1 MATVT
6 SLGFNITAKWDGTGL
21 RAAQLQL
28 DTLKKSL
35 DSINGQGVRIA
46 VDVDDSAARTKL
58 ESLRSLVSN
67 QQMTVTVN
75 ADTAAATARLTALT
89 QQLDHI
95 AGMHATATASVNT
108 DSGSLTAL
116 RAELERFGATRYV
129 AQADVNVDRAHTGL
143 LTLSRDADD
152 STTHL
157 RSLSGSSGDA
167 SGSLLGLGSAGGGAS
182 GGVNS
187 VGTAGQGASMSL
199 SGFGT
204 VAMWATG
211 IMVAMGPAAALAS
224 AAVLGTLG
232 GAFVGLGALVL
243 SQTSEVKDAFTGLK
257 TSVMNDALQAA
268 EGMKAPLLAGIA
280 ELQSGLHELTPAF
293 SQAFTAAGALIK
305 PMVEAFLGFT
315 NNVMPGVIAAVSA
328 ATPVFDGLRSGMA
341 QLGSGMSQMF
351 TGMAAG
357 AQGAGAALSI
367 ALGGIGKLL
376 GIIGVAFG
384 QMAGEGARALSGLM
398 TGLTGLVGGAMQGF
412 VGAVKAMDGSLGPFL
427 ATVGQVAGEI
437 LSKMLPVFG
446 QILSVVMTG
455 LIPVFRTLGPVLA
468 SVGQVLGTAIVA
480 ALKIVMPLIGTLA
493 TTFSKVLIALT
504 PLIPPLTVIM
514 IAGLRLLVALITPLL
529 PLLTLM
535 AQLIGKL
542 APVINVAAIAINAL
556 SVGITAAIK
565 WVTDW
570 KNVTQAFSIAW
581 NTVWNGLKIATLAIW
596 DALKVAWNGFVTG
609 LTIAWQ
615 TVSGALVTAWN
626 TVWNGI
632 KITGEAIW
640 TGMQVAWNAVV
651 TAFTTVWQTVSGAL
665 VTAWN
670 TVWNGISTVASGIWN
685 GMQVAWQTLC
695 SFFASAWSAISGALS
710 QAWSTVWNGMQTAA
724 TAVWSFL
731 TGAWQTF
738 VNGLMTILNTFG
750 QVIQTAWSG
759 MWNII
764 KTAATAV
771 WDFLKTAWQTFVN
784 GLMSILNTFG
794 QTIQNAWSGM
804 WNIIKTAATT
814 VWDFLKSAWQTF
826 VNGLMSIL
834 NTFGQTIQK
843 AWSGMWNIIKTAAT
857 TVWDFLKSTWQNV
870 VDGLMTILNRFGQTF
885 QKAWSGMWDI
895 VKGVAHEVWVQIA
908 TIVQGGVNAAIDVVN
923 GIIKAWDAIVNA
935 VGLKSL
941 NIKAVGHVSI
951 PKFAEGGM
959 VVPVTY
965 AEGGTVPGFHK
976 GGMTFAATHNQ
987 THQNS
992 AFNDFRKGGAIP
1004 GYKPGKDT
1012 VPAILSPGEGILVP
1026 EAVQGLGGA
1035 GFVHAAN
1042 HHFSKGRGGMDVPGF
1057 AAGGIAG
1064 SVSGTMANIVSSFA
1078 VGGTTVPGPGI
1089 ANPND
1094 PSQNQQKQG
1103 AANGTSGDNGNKGTG
1118 TSDSISDIISKALG
1132 LVVPGGG
1139 GDGTVGDIVKGIAH
1153 AALGF
1158 LGGGTTGTI
1167 LGFIGE
1173 KAISAGFA
1181 ILGKFADGALKGK
1194 FGNVGDVM
1202 NAGSHKII
1210 DGLKDYLINQ
1220 DKQKAKEFAAQAV
1233 AGSQSV
1239 QAWAPM
1245 MAQALQI
1252 AGAPASWLG
1261 GMLALMQ
1268 AESGGNPNIFNTTD
1282 INARNGT
1289 PSGGLMQVI
1298 GPTFAAYCQPG
1309 FCANLLDPMSN
1320 MLASIN
1326 YIQARYGHV
1335 PGSPY
1340 ATGTPSATPGVHLVG
1355 ENGPEMVMFGGGE
1368 TVKNAEDTAAMLN
1381 ADGTSQ
1387 PAAAPG
1393 ASAAAGG
1400 VDPQKLA
1407 ANAAAWKTYMQT
1419 IRTTSDTA
1427 WKGVKDTAST
1437 NWSAMQSGVGPF
1449 AGGLAKAVTDAGNA
1463 IVGNSKTTWTTARN
1477 TAVSAWTDERATG
1490 VKFNT
1495 DLQKSFADSGT
1506 AIQAK
1511 WKNDWADSSAVT
1523 TKTWADQ
1530 KLGAQQFSADL
1541 QKTYTDMTTAV
1552 GTNWKNALTA
1562 ASNDTTKYWSD
1573 TKTQY
1578 TQGTSDMQSGFIA
1591 PVTTMMTTD
1600 LPNAFNAS
1608 VTAIGTGWENLK
1620 TTVRE
1625 PVAAV
1630 VDVVFNQG
1638 IVAMWNAIAGTF
1650 DAATL
1655 DTFTMPGFAVGG
1667 AVSGAGT
1674 GTSDSIT
1681 ARLSH
1686 GEHVW
1691 TAAEVAG
1698 AGGHA
1703 NVAAL
1708 RQAAVGGSPVRGAG
1722 GNGRYATGGAVGST
1736 GTVGAPQG
1744 GSSAAA
1750 AAVPTGADA
1759 LTAAAGAALG
1769 SIKAISNPFIEAA
1782 GAAGK
1787 EAIAALLPDDVPY
1800 KALLNNMT
1808 DQMVGT
1814 VTSWISANDVAPVF
1828 SGGANVAAAQA
1839 WADSQVGKPYGL
1851 GGDFVNTIDCSQ
1863 FQSGIARVILGETPA
1878 PWFTTFA
1885 FVGDTAPAGF
1895 EQGLE
1900 APYMVGITNVGVG
1913 HMAGTINGKNY
1924 EATPPAVR
1932 SGPSARGYND
1942 PMFTNQYGFRPSI
1955 AAAGGAVTDS
1965 NHLAIIDAALSA
1977 AGVPPPGT
1985 LAAWESGLNTL
1996 ITRESN
2002 WDPNAINNYDSNAA
2016 AGTPSQGLAQVIP
2029 PTFAAYHVAGTSN
2042 NILDPIANVAAA
2054 IRYIVSVYGDISNVQ
2069 QANPNLPPAGYY
2081 AGTRGAQA
2089 GWHTVGERGP
2099 EWVKFRGG
2107 EEVLPNGTLPPGG
2120 GAGGGVN
2127 VSIPITV
2134 QGNMDSDAYNRIEN
2148 ELVPKL
2154 RRMLEQRRGK

>member
-1 MATVT
+1 
-6 SLGFNITAKWDGTGL
+6 
-21 RAAQLQL
+21 
-28 DTLKKSL
+28 
-35 DSINGQGVRIA
+35 
-46 VDVDDSAARTKL
+46 
-58 ESLRSLVSN
+58 
-67 QQMTVTVN
+67 
-75 ADTAAATARLTALT
+75 
-89 QQLDHI
+89 
-95 AGMHATATASVNT
+95 
-108 DSGSLTAL
+108 
-116 RAELERFGATRYV
+116 
-129 AQADVNVDRAHTGL
+129 
-143 LTLSRDADD
+143 
-152 STTHL
+152 
-157 RSLSGSSGDA
+157 
-167 SGSLLGLGSAGGGAS
+167 
-182 GGVNS
+182 
-187 VGTAGQGASMSL
+187 
-199 SGFGT
+199 
-204 VAMWATG
+204 
-211 IMVAMGPAAALAS
+211 
-224 AAVLGTLG
+224 
-232 GAFVGLGALVL
+232 
-243 SQTSEVKDAFTGLK
+243 
-257 TSVMNDALQAA
+257 
-268 EGMKAPLLAGIA
+268 
-280 ELQSGLHELTPAF
+280 
-293 SQAFTAAGALIK
+293 
-305 PMVEAFLGFT
+305 
-315 NNVMPGVIAAVSA
+315 
-328 ATPVFDGLRSGMA
+328 
-341 QLGSGMSQMF
+341 
-351 TGMAAG
+351 
-357 AQGAGAALSI
+357 
-367 ALGGIGKLL
+367 
-376 GIIGVAFG
+376 
-384 QMAGEGARALSGLM
+384 
-398 TGLTGLVGGAMQGF
+398 
-412 VGAVKAMDGSLGPFL
+412 
-427 ATVGQVAGEI
+427 
-437 LSKMLPVFG
+437 
-446 QILSVVMTG
+446 
-455 LIPVFRTLGPVLA
+455 
-468 SVGQVLGTAIVA
+468 
-480 ALKIVMPLIGTLA
+480 
-493 TTFSKVLIALT
+493 
-504 PLIPPLTVIM
+504 
-514 IAGLRLLVALITPLL
+514 
-529 PLLTLM
+529 
-535 AQLIGKL
+535 
-542 APVINVAAIAINAL
+542 
-556 SVGITAAIK
+556 
-565 WVTDW
+565 
-570 KNVTQAFSIAW
+570 
-581 NTVWNGLKIATLAIW
+581 
-596 DALKVAWNGFVTG
+596 
-609 LTIAWQ
+609 
-615 TVSGALVTAWN
+615 
-626 TVWNGI
+626 
-632 KITGEAIW
+632 
-640 TGMQVAWNAVV
+640 
-651 TAFTTVWQTVSGAL
+651 
-665 VTAWN
+665 
-670 TVWNGISTVASGIWN
+670 
-685 GMQVAWQTLC
+685 
-695 SFFASAWSAISGALS
+695 
-710 QAWSTVWNGMQTAA
+710 
-724 TAVWSFL
+724 
-731 TGAWQTF
+731 
-738 VNGLMTILNTFG
+738 
-750 QVIQTAWSG
+750 

-804 WNIIKTAATT
+804 WNIIKTAATA
-814 VWDFLKSAWQTF
+814 VWDFLKTAWQTF

-857 TVWDFLKSTWQNV
+857 AVWDFLKSTWQNV
-870 VDGLMTILNRFGQTF
+870 VDGLMGILNRFGQTF

-895 VKGVAHEVWVQIA
+895 VKGVAKNIWNGIAEVVG
-908 TIVQGGVNAAIDVVN
+908 GGVNACITVMN
-923 GIIKAWDAIVNA
+923 GIIKAWDAVVDA

-941 NIKAVGHVSI
+941 HLGTVDKVSI
-951 PKFAEGGM
+951 PKFEGGGI
-959 VVPVTY
+959 VVP
-965 AEGGTVPGFHK
+965 
-976 GGMTFAATHNQ
+976 MTFASGGMSINSYAARHNQ
-987 THQNS
+987 RSGDSTFGDLRQ
-992 AFNDFRKGGAIP
+992 GGALP

-1012 VPAILSPGEGILVP
+1012 VPAMLSPGEGVLVP
-1026 EAVQGLGGA
+1026 EAVRALGGSSW
-1035 GFVHAAN
+1035 VHWAN
-1042 HHFSKGRGGMDVPGF
+1042 HEYSNGRGGKSGMYPGGRTPGVPMPNWGF
-1057 AAGGIAG
+1057 ATGGVVGTALSYFAGGG
-1064 SVSGTMANIVSSFA
+1064 S
-1078 VGGTTVPGPGI
+1078 
-1089 ANPND
+1089 
-1094 PSQNQQKQG
+1094 
-1103 AANGTSGDNGNKGTG
+1103 SGDNSSSGGAAQKKVDPNSVGNSSSPALGNSVESQNAIMGGGSSKSITEL
-1118 TSDSISDIISKALG
+1118 ISDALG
-1132 LVVPGGG
+1132 LVIPGGSDSTLG
-1139 GDGTVGDIVKGIAH
+1139 KIVHGIAN
-1153 AALGF
+1153 AAAGF
-1158 LGGGTTGTI
+1158 FGGGVTGTI

-1173 KAISAGFA
+1173 KAIGEGFK
-1181 ILGKFADGALKGK
+1181 LLETFADKGLKGK
-1194 FGNVGDVM
+1194 FGNVGNVM
-1202 NAGSHKII
+1202 DAGVHKIL
-1210 DGLKDYLINQ
+1210 DGLKQRLIDEDNKANQ
-1220 DKQKAKEFAAQAV
+1220 QYMAMAVSGSASVAQ
-1233 AGSQSV
+1233 
-1239 QAWAPM
+1239 WAPVIL
-1245 MAQALQI
+1245 QALAL

-1261 GMLALMQ
+1261 PISAMMQ
-1268 AESGGNPNIFNTTD
+1268 QESGGNPNIVNNWD
-1282 INARNGT
+1282 SNAKAGT
-1289 PSGGLMQVI
+1289 PSMGLMQVI
-1298 GPTFAAYCQPG
+1298 GPTFTAYHQPG
-1309 FCANLLDPMSN
+1309 TSMNILDPIAN
-1320 MLASIN
+1320 IAAAVN
-1326 YIQARYGHV
+1326 YIQARYGYP

-1340 ATGTPSATPGVHLVG
+1340 ANGTTNATPGVHLVG

-1368 TVKNAEDTAAMLN
+1368 TVKTAGETSDILN
-1381 ADGTSQ
+1381 GGGG
-1387 PAAAPG
+1387 PG
-1393 ASAAAGG
+1393 QAASANPI
-1400 VDPQKLA
+1400 DQQKLA
-1407 ANAAAWKTYMQT
+1407 QNTALWKQYMKT
-1419 IRTTSDTA
+1419 IQATSDTA
-1427 WKGVKDTAST
+1427 WKDVSDTANTS
-1437 NWSAMQSGVGPF
+1437 WSGMQSSVIPF
-1449 AGGLAKAVTDAGNA
+1449 ASGLAKAISDSGNA
-1463 IVGNSKTTWTTARN
+1463 IVSSTKNTWSSATSTSSNAWSSQRAA
-1477 TAVSAWTDERATG
+1477 AVNY
-1490 VKFNT
+1490 NT
-1495 DLQKSFADSGT
+1495 DLQKTFAAAGN
-1506 AIQAK
+1506 AIQTK
-1511 WKNDWADSSAVT
+1511 WATDWT
-1523 TKTWADQ
+1523 TNKDFTQKTWTDQ
-1530 KLGAQQFSADL
+1530 KAQATQFSADL
-1541 QKTYTDMTTAV
+1541 QKTYEDMGTAV
-1552 GTNWKNALTA
+1552 GTNWKNTLTGA
-1562 ASNDTTKYWSD
+1562 TADTTKYWSD
-1573 TKTQY
+1573 TKAQY
-1578 TQGTSDMQSGFIA
+1578 TQGTSDMQTGFIT
-1591 PVTTMMTTD
+1591 PVTTMMDTD

-2081 AGTRGAQA
+2081 GGTRGAQA

-2120 GAGGGVN
+2120 SAGGGVN